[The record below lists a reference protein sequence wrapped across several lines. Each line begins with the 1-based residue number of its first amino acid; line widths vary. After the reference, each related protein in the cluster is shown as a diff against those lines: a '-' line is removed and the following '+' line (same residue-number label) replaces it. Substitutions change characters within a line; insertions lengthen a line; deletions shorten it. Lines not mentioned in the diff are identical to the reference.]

1 MCFGKVPGMDVYED
15 LKRRLVSGDFTYG
28 EKLRAEGLRND
39 YGCSASTI
47 REALLRL
54 SAVGLVDFQEQRG
67 FRMPQ
72 YSRRRQHEVTEMRIL
87 LEQEGACRS
96 IRNSTVDWE
105 ARLNAAH
112 HKLSHIE
119 KRIAAKGPKDGLPEL
134 WMEAELE
141 FHGTLLSACGS
152 EALIETHLVIY
163 HQYRQIKVEFDR
175 RFEHLAD
182 NIREHQAIVDAA
194 LSGDEPGM
202 RKSILEHFERHL
214 VSAKDLEAEH
224 EIPLVS

>member
-1 MCFGKVPGMDVYED
+1 MDVFED

-28 EKLRAEGLRND
+28 EKLRAEALRVD
-39 YGCSASTI
+39 YGCSASTV

-54 SAVGLVDFQEQRG
+54 SALGLVDFQEQRG
-67 FRMPQ
+67 FRMPE

-96 IRNSTVDWE
+96 IRNSSVDWE

-119 KRIAAKGPKDGLPEL
+119 KRIAAKGPVDGLPEL

-141 FHGTLLSACGS
+141 FHATLLSACGS
-152 EALIETHLVIY
+152 DVLIEMHLVIY
-163 HQYRQIKVEFDR
+163 HQYRQIKVEADR
-175 RFEHLAD
+175 KFLHLAE
-182 NIREHQAIVDAA
+182 NIVEHQAIVDAA
-194 LSGDEPGM
+194 LSGDKATM
-202 RKSILEHFERHL
+202 RTAIYAHFERHL
-214 VSAKDLEAEH
+214 VAADALAMEGNAA
-224 EIPLVS
+224 

>member
-1 MCFGKVPGMDVYED
+1 MDVFED
-15 LKRRLVSGDFTYG
+15 LKRRLVSGDFKYG
-28 EKLRAEGLRND
+28 EKLRAEALRGG
-39 YGCSASTI
+39 YACSASTV

-54 SAVGLVDFQEQRG
+54 SAMGLVDFQEQRG
-67 FRMPQ
+67 FRMPH

-119 KRIAAKGPKDGLPEL
+119 KRIAAKGPVDGLPDL

-152 EALIETHLVIY
+152 EVLIETHLVIY
-163 HQYRQIKVEFDR
+163 HQYRQIKVEADK
-175 RFEHLAD
+175 RFIHLAE

-194 LSGDEPGM
+194 LSGNEAAM
-202 RKSILEHFERHL
+202 RISIVEHFERHL
-214 VSAKDLEAEH
+214 FTPAELAA
-224 EIPLVS
+224 EDAA

>member
-1 MCFGKVPGMDVYED
+1 MDVFED
-15 LKRRLVSGDFTYG
+15 LKRRLVSGDFGYG
-28 EKLRAEGLRND
+28 AKLRAEMLRGD
-39 YGCSASTI
+39 YGCSASTV

-67 FRMPQ
+67 FRMPE

-96 IRNSTVDWE
+96 IRNATVDWE

-119 KRIAAKGPKDGLPEL
+119 KRIAAKGPVEGLPDL

-152 EALIETHLVIY
+152 DVLIETHLVIY
-163 HQYRQIKVEFDR
+163 HQYRQVKVEADR
-175 RFEHLAD
+175 QFVHLAE
-182 NIREHQAIVDAA
+182 NIFEHQAIVDAA
-194 LSGDEPGM
+194 LAGDEPGM
-202 RKSILEHFERHL
+202 RKAIYAHFERHL
-214 VSAKDLEAEH
+214 FPAEVLAQ
-224 EIPLVS
+224 ETNAA

>member
-1 MCFGKVPGMDVYED
+1 MDVYEH
-15 LKRRLVSGDFTYG
+15 LKRRLVCGDFRYA
-28 EKLRAEGLRND
+28 EKLRAEVLRTD

-119 KRIAAKGPKDGLPEL
+119 KRIAAKGPVDGLPDL

-141 FHGTLLSACGS
+141 FHGTLLSGCGS
-152 EALIETHLVIY
+152 AVLIDTHLMIY
-163 HQYRQIKVEFDR
+163 HQYRQIKVETDR
-175 RFEHLAD
+175 RFVHLAE

-194 LSGDEPGM
+194 LSSDEAKM
-202 RKSILEHFERHL
+202 RQSIVEHFERHL
-214 VSAKDLEAEH
+214 FTKEELLEEDAAP
-224 EIPLVS
+224 IPA